1 MPTDRMLIA
10 PSLLS
15 ADFSR
20 LREDIARVEGGGAD
34 WMHVDVMDGH
44 FVPNLTMGPFIV
56 RAIHR
61 AATTPL
67 DVHLMIDDPATYAEE
82 FAAAGASVLCY
93 HVECREGGPETAL
106 KINSLG
112 VRAGIAVRPDTPIT
126 AVKEHLPHVSMV
138 LVMSVM
144 PGFSGQSFMPEVLE
158 KTRALR
164 EEYGF
169 TGDVQMDGG
178 VGPETIADCAAAGAN
193 VFVAGSAVFKADDPA
208 LAIADLRSRAEAARP
223 IRR

>member
-1 MPTDRMLIA
+1 MAEHRMLLA

-20 LREDIARVEGGGAD
+20 LREDIARVEGAGAD

-56 RAIHR
+56 KAIHR

-67 DVHLMIDDPATYAEE
+67 DVHLMIDDPATYAAE
-82 FAAAGASVLCY
+82 FAAAGASLLCY
-93 HVECREGGPETAL
+93 HVECREGGPDTAE
-106 KINSLG
+106 KIRSLG
-112 VRAGIAVRPDTPIT
+112 VRPGIAVRPDTPIT
-126 AVKEHLPHVSMV
+126 AIEEHLPFVEMV

-144 PGFSGQSFMPEVLE
+144 PGFSGQKFMPEVLM

-164 EEYGF
+164 EGYGF

-178 VGPETIADCAAAGAN
+178 IGPDTIADCAAAGAN

-208 LAIADLRSRAEAARP
+208 LAIADLKRRAEAARP

>member
-1 MPTDRMLIA
+1 MTSDRMLIA

-56 RAIHR
+56 KAIHR

-67 DVHLMIDDPATYAEE
+67 DVHLMIDDPATYAAE
-82 FAAAGASVLCY
+82 FAAAGAAVLCY
-93 HVECREGGPETAL
+93 HVECREGGPETAE
-106 KINSLG
+106 KINALG
-112 VRAGIAVRPDTPIT
+112 VRAGIAVRPDTPIS
-126 AVKEHLPHVSMV
+126 AVKDHLPFVEMV

-144 PGFSGQSFMPEVLE
+144 PGFSGQHFMPEVLS

-178 VGPETIADCAAAGAN
+178 IGPETIAQCAAAGAN
-193 VFVAGSAVFKADDPA
+193 VFVAGSAVFGADDPA
-208 LAIADLRSRAEAARP
+208 LAIKDLKSRAEAARP

>member
-1 MPTDRMLIA
+1 MPSDRMLIA

-56 RAIHR
+56 KAIRR

-67 DVHLMIDDPATYAEE
+67 DVHLMIDDPATFAEE

-93 HVECREGGPETAL
+93 HVECREGGPETAE
-106 KINSLG
+106 KIKSLG

-126 AVKEHLPHVSMV
+126 AVKEHLPYVSMV

-144 PGFSGQSFMPEVLE
+144 PGFSGQSFMPEVLD
-158 KTRALR
+158 KVRVVR

-178 VGPETIADCAAAGAN
+178 VGPGTIAECAAAGAN
-193 VFVAGSAVFKADDPA
+193 VFVAGSAVFKAADPA
-208 LAIADLRSRAEAARP
+208 LAIKELKSLAEAARP